1 MRKSG
6 LPRTRCKSLSR
17 PRMREDARSKKLRYG
32 LQRLDEAR
40 LSSLGA
46 IRNILRRATLTVDAI
61 LQIIEE
67 NGVYERA
74 PGGAVK
80 IFFGKREHRMVV
92 ERLKRFIQ
100 LADKAKGGTI
110 ILDNNKVLTVYKRS

>member
-1 MRKSG
+1 M
-6 LPRTRCKSLSR
+6 
-17 PRMREDARSKKLRYG
+17 KLT
-32 LQRLDEAR
+32 DHAEAR
-40 LSSLGA
+40 KRQRGFS
-46 IRNILRRATLTVDAI
+46 DAI

-80 IFFGKREHRMVV
+80 IFFGKKQHRMVI
-92 ERLKRFIQ
+92 ERLKRYIQ

-110 ILDNNKVLTVYKRS
+110 ILEDDKILTVYKNS

>member
-1 MRKSG
+1 M
-6 LPRTRCKSLSR
+6 
-17 PRMREDARSKKLRYG
+17 KLTG
-32 LQRLDEAR
+32 HAEAR
-40 LSSLGA
+40 KKQRGFS
-46 IRNILRRATLTVDAI
+46 DAI